1 MFGLR
6 EYRSKKDK
14 EEEWHPGVLH
24 AVLHTMLLGMSRRLA
39 FVLVAALTCVMSGA
53 DKKLAI
59 EQMALAQ
66 SEDAIRVPAD
76 YRFRPGEVVFFS
88 CHVAGYAKRA
98 REDDSAV
105 DLEYQID
112 VRDAKGLLVIPI
124 ETGKVASNIT
134 AEDKDWSPKIRH
146 SIALP
151 GLAETGRYQVTIKVK
166 DNFGNQDAQA
176 TMPLNVEG
184 TDVAPSDTLIVRN
197 FRFLRTEEDKDPL
210 KTPAYRGGDT
220 VWARFEMT
228 GYKLGE
234 ENRFDVEYGLKVLR
248 PGGETTYEQAK
259 AAEEKNQSFYPQ
271 RHTPGVLSLTLPK
284 DLKTGQY
291 TIILNVRDNLGNQT
305 FKAEHK
311 FQVE

>member
-1 MFGLR
+1 
-6 EYRSKKDK
+6 
-14 EEEWHPGVLH
+14 
-24 AVLHTMLLGMSRRLA
+24 MLMRLA
-39 FVLVAALTCVMSGA
+39 IVLLAAVTVVMNAA
-53 DKKLAI
+53 DKKLTI
-59 EQMALAQ
+59 EHMELAQ
-66 SEDAIRVPAD
+66 SEDATRVPND
-76 YRFRPGEVVFFS
+76 FRFLPGDVVFFS
-88 CHVAGYAKRA
+88 CQVAGYAKRA
-98 REDDSAV
+98 REDDSVV
-105 DLEYQID
+105 DMEYQID

-124 ETGKVASNIT
+124 ENGKVAGNIT

-146 SIALP
+146 SLALP
-151 GLAETGRYQVTIKVK
+151 GLAETGEYQVSVKVK
-166 DNFGNQDAQA
+166 DNISKTETQA
-176 TMPLNVEG
+176 GMPLFVQG
-184 TDVAPSDTLIVRN
+184 TAVAPSDTLTVRN

-210 KTPAYRGGDT
+210 KTPAYRPGDT

-284 DLKTGQY
+284 DLKGGQY
-291 TIILNVRDNLGNQT
+291 TIVLSVRDNLGKQT
-305 FKAEHK
+305 YETSHK

>member
-6 EYRSKKDK
+6 KCRFAKNKKKNDK
-14 EEEWHPGVLH
+14 EWHPDLPAYNVTSTVPKIALN
-24 AVLHTMLLGMSRRLA
+24 LLL
-39 FVLVAALTCVMSGA
+39 LALTSVINAA

-66 SEDAIRVPAD
+66 SEDATRVPAD
-76 YRFRPGEVVFFS
+76 FRFRPGEVVFFS
-88 CHVAGYAKRA
+88 CQVTGYVKRA
-98 REDDSAV
+98 REDDSVV

-112 VRDAKGLLVIPI
+112 VRDAKGILLIAI
-124 ETGKVASNIT
+124 ETGKVVSNIT
-134 AEDKDWSPKIRH
+134 TEDKDWSPKIRH

-151 GLAETGRYQVTIKVK
+151 GLAESGQYQVAVKVK
-166 DNFGNQDAQA
+166 DNIGQQDAQA
-176 TMPLNVEG
+176 TLLLQVEG
-184 TDVAPSDTLIVRN
+184 TDVAPSATLTVRN
-197 FRFLRTEEDKDPL
+197 FRFLRTEEDKDAL
-210 KTPAYRGGDT
+210 KTPAYRPGDA

-234 ENRFDVEYGLKVLR
+234 ENRFHVEYGLKVLR

-271 RHTPGVLSLTLPK
+271 RHTPGVLSLALPK
-284 DLKTGQY
+284 DLKAGQY
-291 TIILNVRDNLGNQT
+291 TIVLKVRDNLGNQT
-305 FKAEHK
+305 FETDQK

>member
-1 MFGLR
+1 ML
-6 EYRSKKDK
+6 
-14 EEEWHPGVLH
+14 
-24 AVLHTMLLGMSRRLA
+24 LHTMLLAMSTRFA
-39 FVLVAALTCVMSGA
+39 IVLMAAMTVVMNAA
-53 DKKLAI
+53 DKKLTI
-59 EQMALAQ
+59 EHMELAQ
-66 SEDAIRVPAD
+66 SEDATRVPSD
-76 YRFRPGEVVFFS
+76 FRFLPGDVVFFS
-88 CHVAGYAKRA
+88 CQVAGYAKRA
-98 REDDSAV
+98 REDDSLV
-105 DLEYQID
+105 DMEYQID

-124 ETGKVASNIT
+124 ENGKVAANIT

-146 SIALP
+146 SLALP
-151 GLAETGRYQVTIKVK
+151 GLAETGEYQVAVKVK
-166 DNFGNQDAQA
+166 DNIGHSEAQA
-176 TMPLNVEG
+176 AIPLLVQG
-184 TDVAPSDTLIVRN
+184 TAVAPSDTLTVRN

-210 KTPAYRGGDT
+210 KTPAYRPGDT

-284 DLKTGQY
+284 DLKGGQY
-291 TIILNVRDNLGNQT
+291 TIVLSVRDNLGKQT
-305 FKAEHK
+305 YETSQK